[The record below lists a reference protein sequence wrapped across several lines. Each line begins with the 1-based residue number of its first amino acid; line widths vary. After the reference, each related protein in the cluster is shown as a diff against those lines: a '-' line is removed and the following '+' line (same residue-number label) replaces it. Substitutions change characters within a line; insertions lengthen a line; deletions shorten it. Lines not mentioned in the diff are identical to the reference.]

1 MSFLKHFSIFVLIII
16 CFSSF
21 MLAGGGEGVRRGGA
35 RKEVLQVDLPCA
47 SQRSF
52 LNINRYFLFFFQVKV
67 VNKQNIQL
75 KM

>member
-1 MSFLKHFSIFVLIII
+1 
-16 CFSSF
+16 